1 MHFKKYPIPTVK
13 PKNKTRHCLPGLGFT
28 CSQHN
33 APIFNFNIL
42 LSCSYDSIQRQVS
55 IAYPLP
61 MEWQVSTL
69 DKNRHYFSLIN
80 ETFSSSW
87 SQQKKSFI
95 IFWVMK
101 EDSDA
106 EEMNSL
112 FIYDAD
118 RNRPDGKPD
127 FSIPQLITQAIL
139 SNTERKMTLHD
150 IYVYISK
157 NYPYYKYVARI
168 YASVTCATVRSF
180 ATIC

>member
-1 MHFKKYPIPTVK
+1 
-13 PKNKTRHCLPGLGFT
+13 
-28 CSQHN
+28 
-33 APIFNFNIL
+33 
-42 LSCSYDSIQRQVS
+42 
-55 IAYPLP
+55 
-61 MEWQVSTL
+61 
-69 DKNRHYFSLIN
+69 
-80 ETFSSSW
+80 
-87 SQQKKSFI
+87 
-95 IFWVMK
+95 MK

-168 YASVTCATVRSF
+168 YASVTCATVRLF